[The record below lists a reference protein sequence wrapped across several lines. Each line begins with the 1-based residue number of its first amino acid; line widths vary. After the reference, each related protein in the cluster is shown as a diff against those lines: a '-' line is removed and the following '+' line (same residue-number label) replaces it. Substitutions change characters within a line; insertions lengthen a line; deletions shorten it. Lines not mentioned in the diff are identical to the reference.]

1 MPAGIPGRGSD
12 MPPAYHSLPR
22 PRFAALYTRE
32 PLGSGNDENEQQNLK
47 RRGGDET
54 KEPGGGAGIG
64 TGAGAGNYKNAP
76 AQKNGIQVAP
86 VADGCGVEFAGD
98 SEALTVTYTDNRLE
112 KDDMVIVLLLK
123 SSEAVTDSDKAEK
136 VATTLTA
143 GTIQYID
150 QVDVTREDHT
160 ISFDIFPQNYSN
172 GVIRVIWAH
181 EGKAE
186 MATVAAVKANYKLG
200 DVDMDGTVT
209 TIDAFKVLRYAV
221 FYDKQ
226 NGTIENKDYDLAMPE
241 LGNVDG
247 DEGVTVLDAYKIL
260 RYAIQAIPY

>member
-1 MPAGIPGRGSD
+1 MRRGLR
-12 MPPAYHSLPR
+12 A
-22 PRFAALYTRE
+22 AALVMALVLL
-32 PLGSGNDENEQQNLK
+32 LGTVAAATDTT
-47 RRGGDET
+47 ET
-54 KEPGGGAGIG
+54 
-64 TGAGAGNYKNAP
+64 TGSIYDAANVAK
-76 AQKNGIQVAP
+76 KNGIQVAP
-86 VADGCGVEFAGD
+86 LDSQNCKVEFKD
-98 SEALTVTYTDNRLE
+98 NSSEALTVTYTDNRLE

-186 MATVAAVKANYKLG
+186 MATVAAVNRTYILG
-200 DVDMDGTVT
+200 DANRDGAVTPQDALAILMYIVNNEDYQDIDVLAADVPDGKGIRDGYVTAQDALSILLYTVNQRT
-209 TIDAFKVLRYAV
+209 F
-221 FYDKQ
+221 
-226 NGTIENKDYDLAMPE
+226 
-241 LGNVDG
+241 
-247 DEGVTVLDAYKIL
+247 
-260 RYAIQAIPY
+260 

>member
-1 MPAGIPGRGSD
+1 MRRGLR
-12 MPPAYHSLPR
+12 A
-22 PRFAALYTRE
+22 AALVLALVLA
-32 PLGSGNDENEQQNLK
+32 LGTVAAAT
-47 RRGGDET
+47 ET
-54 KEPGGGAGIG
+54 TPTTID
-64 TGAGAGNYKNAP
+64 YKNAP

-86 VADGCGVEFAGD
+86 LDGCTVEFAEG
-98 SEALTVTYTDNRLE
+98 SEMLTVTYTNE
-112 KDDMVIVLLLK
+112 KLNVNDMVIVLLLK
-123 SSEAVTDSDKAEK
+123 SDKAVTSDTEAND

-143 GTIQYID
+143 GTIQYIN
-150 QVDVTREDHT
+150 QADVETAGTVTFRV
-160 ISFDIFPQNYSN
+160 FPQNYSN
-172 GVIRVIWAH
+172 GVIRLIWKDKTSD
-181 EGKAE
+181 GVNT
-186 MATVAAVKANYKLG
+186 ATVAAVKANYKLG

>member
-1 MPAGIPGRGSD
+1 MRRRIRA
-12 MPPAYHSLPR
+12 
-22 PRFAALYTRE
+22 AALVMALVLL
-32 PLGSGNDENEQQNLK
+32 LGTVAAAANIEYDK
-47 RRGGDET
+47 D
-54 KEPGGGAGIG
+54 
-64 TGAGAGNYKNAP
+64 KNSSA
-76 AQKNGIQVAP
+76 ANKNGIQVAP
-86 VADGCGVEFAGD
+86 LDSQNCKVEFKD
-98 SEALTVTYTDNRLE
+98 NSSEALTVTYTDNRLE

-186 MATVAAVKANYKLG
+186 MATVAAVNRTYTLG
-200 DVDMDGTVT
+200 DVNDDGLVNGIDVSDTLLYVVGKKETINQQAADVSGDGLINAIDVSDILLHVVKGKPFTV
-209 TIDAFKVLRYAV
+209 
-221 FYDKQ
+221 
-226 NGTIENKDYDLAMPE
+226 NSN
-241 LGNVDG
+241 
-247 DEGVTVLDAYKIL
+247 
-260 RYAIQAIPY
+260 

>member
-1 MPAGIPGRGSD
+1 MRRGLR
-12 MPPAYHSLPR
+12 A
-22 PRFAALYTRE
+22 AALVLALVLL
-32 PLGSGNDENEQQNLK
+32 LGTAAAATDTT
-47 RRGGDET
+47 ET
-54 KEPGGGAGIG
+54 
-64 TGAGAGNYKNAP
+64 TGSIYDAANVAK
-76 AQKNGIQVAP
+76 KNGIQVAP
-86 VADGCGVEFAGD
+86 LDGCTVKFAEG
-98 SEALTVTYTDNRLE
+98 SEMLTVTYTNDE
-112 KDDMVIVLLLK
+112 KLNVGDMVIVLLLK

-172 GVIRVIWAH
+172 GVIRLIWKDKTSD
-181 EGKAE
+181 GVNT
-186 MATVAAVKANYKLG
+186 ATVAAVKANYKLG

>member
-1 MPAGIPGRGSD
+1 MKRTIRRLALVLALVLLLGTVAAATDTTETTGSIYD
-12 MPPAYHSLPR
+12 
-22 PRFAALYTRE
+22 AA
-32 PLGSGNDENEQQNLK
+32 NVAK
-47 RRGGDET
+47 
-54 KEPGGGAGIG
+54 
-64 TGAGAGNYKNAP
+64 
-76 AQKNGIQVAP
+76 KNGIQVAP

-98 SEALTVTYTDNRLE
+98 SEALTVIYTNETLNVN
-112 KDDMVIVLLLK
+112 DMVIVLLLK
-123 SSEAVTDSDKAEK
+123 SDKAVTSDTEAKDVK
-136 VATTLTA
+136 PTLTA

-150 QVDVTREDHT
+150 QADVETAGTVTFRV
-160 ISFDIFPQNYSN
+160 FPQNYSN
-172 GVIRVIWAH
+172 GVIRLIASRTTD
-181 EGKAE
+181 GKTE
-186 MATVAAVKANYKLG
+186 TVLNEPVAAVKANYKLG